1 MEWGQPTP
9 SCPVV
14 SASISF
20 NNSTEAAVAQMPA
33 GYPAVTGSRHSDQQ
47 AVSRSPRVE
56 SLLLLPPHVTH
67 PQVEG
72 VVSVR

>member
-1 MEWGQPTP
+1 MEWGQPAP
-9 SCPVV
+9 SCPMV

-20 NNSTEAAVAQMPA
+20 NDSAGAAVAQMPA

-47 AVSRSPRVE
+47 AVSRAPRVE
-56 SLLLLPPHVTH
+56 PLLLLPPHVTH